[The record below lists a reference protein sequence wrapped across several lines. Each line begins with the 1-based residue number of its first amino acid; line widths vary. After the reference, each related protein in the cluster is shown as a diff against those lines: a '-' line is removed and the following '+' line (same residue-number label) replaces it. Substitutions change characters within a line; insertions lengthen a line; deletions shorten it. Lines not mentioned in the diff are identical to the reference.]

1 MLWFKK
7 KIKFSIVRNDKTINH
22 SVTSD
27 LIDRVCYFSSQDYSS
42 NLGRL
47 PCCYGLFNPPNLYS
61 GVGFCSKKFKVIYES
76 QKKYDDKVF
85 SIQPSSCDVKFL
97 SFTLTGSKNKGKIK
111 SLMKV
116 NKRVYKAGK
125 PLLEVGAETRILIK
139 KYKDAVKELAEEL

>member
-7 KIKFSIVRNDKTINH
+7 KIKFSIVRNNKTIKH

-42 NLGRL
+42 KLGRL

-61 GVGFCSKKFKVIYES
+61 GVGFCSEKFKAIYES
-76 QKKYDDKVF
+76 QEKYDDKVY

-97 SFTLTGSKNKGKIK
+97 HGDVVSGKDWTITINNDGDF
-111 SLMKV
+111 LKV
-116 NKRVYKAGK
+116 ISNLQAERD
-125 PLLEVGAETRILIK
+125 LLCLQ
-139 KYKDAVKELAEEL
+139 